1 MGFQDLLGRILV
13 EPTPADLLALQT
25 LLLVAETEPERR
37 DYAVR
42 ALEVVGEFYTYLGE
56 IEAKVS
62 AREYS
67 ELASLLD
74 IGAVGAVALENLTE
88 ASEAL
93 QQRMLLGALGE
104 FLMVLASRQ
113 YVKAWDREITP
124 IHLRAVWFLRGD
136 LWRLS
141 VEGQPDMPVQER
153 AELVDGLLAPALEEN
168 TSDEVRWAL
177 LGRLFQV
184 LLVIRLAQTLSD

>member
-25 LLLVAETEPERR
+25 LLLVAEAEPERR
-37 DYAVR
+37 DAARR
-42 ALEVVGEFYTYLGE
+42 ALDVVGEFYTYLGE

-88 ASEAL
+88 AGEAL

-113 YVKAWDREITP
+113 YVKAWNREITP
-124 IHLRAVWFLRGD
+124 VHLRAVWFLRGD

-168 TSDEVRWAL
+168 TSDEARLVL

>member
-25 LLLVAETEPERR
+25 LLLVAEAEPERR
-37 DYAVR
+37 DAARR
-42 ALEVVGEFYTYLGE
+42 ALDVVGEFYTYLGE

-88 ASEAL
+88 AGEAL

-113 YVKAWDREITP
+113 YVKAWNREITP
-124 IHLRAVWFLRGD
+124 VHLRAVWFLRGD

-168 TSDEVRWAL
+168 TSDEVRLVL

>member
-25 LLLVAETEPERR
+25 LLLVAEAEPDRKDVAR
-37 DYAVR
+37 R
-42 ALEVVGEFYTYLGE
+42 ALDVVGEFYTYLGE

-74 IGAVGAVALENLTE
+74 IGAVGAVALGNLTE
-88 ASEAL
+88 VGESL

-124 IHLRAVWFLRGD
+124 VHMQAVWFLRGE

-153 AELVDGLLAPALEEN
+153 AELVDGLLSPALEDN
-168 TSDEVRWAL
+168 TSDEVRLVL
-177 LGRLFQV
+177 LGRLFQI

>member
-93 QQRMLLGALGE
+93 QKRMLLGALGE

-153 AELVDGLLAPALEEN
+153 AELVDGLLAPALEKN
-168 TSDEVRWAL
+168 TSDEVRWVL

>member
-25 LLLVAETEPERR
+25 LLLVAEAEPERR
-37 DYAVR
+37 DAARR
-42 ALEVVGEFYTYLGE
+42 ALDVVGEFYTYLGE

-74 IGAVGAVALENLTE
+74 IGAVGVVALENLNE
-88 ASEAL
+88 AGEAL

-113 YVKAWDREITP
+113 YVKAWGREMTP
-124 IHLRAVWFLRGD
+124 VHMRAVWYLRGE

-153 AELVDGLLAPALEEN
+153 AELVDGLLAPGLEDD
-168 TSDEVRWAL
+168 TSGEIRWVM
-177 LGRLFQV
+177 LGRLFQI
-184 LLVIRLAQTLSD
+184 LLVIHLAQTLSD